1 MKQFVSLKKS
11 KNYQLL
17 SLVGRRLS
25 KEYPGL
31 EFITHNDVDGTE
43 LYTYVS
49 MRDIICF
56 LREDVRTYVKEL
68 KPYFK

>member
-1 MKQFVSLKKS
+1 MKKFVSLKKS

-31 EFITHNDVDGTE
+31 EFITHNDMDGTE
-43 LYTYVS
+43 LYTHVRT
-49 MRDIICF
+49 RDIISL
-56 LREDVRTYVKEL
+56 LRDDVRSYVKEL